1 MMRHSRTVIFG
12 CLVLL
17 AAAQAVTAQ
26 APGAPTPAPEQDTMP
41 PPSWAYN
48 DLACAPY
55 LTTSKPKGELRIIG
69 SQDTVIKNMMGP
81 GDTIVVSGGSGA
93 GLEPGQRYFVRRLIK
108 TFGNMRGPDDE
119 HPLPVHT
126 AAWIQILG
134 VDTMLATATILH
146 ACEGILLDDYLEP
159 FVAPAIPVSGE
170 TGNKPDYDHMGHI
183 VTGIEG
189 SQVFGIGQMANIDR
203 GTKLGVATGQRFL
216 VFRNKR
222 TLLVPSRM
230 KSDTFEKA
238 AMKMPLV
245 QIGEVLVVAARPDD
259 ATVQVLAQ
267 KDAIRTGDLIAE
279 IR

>member
-1 MMRHSRTVIFG
+1 MMRHHRHVIFG

-17 AAAQAVTAQ
+17 AAAHAVSAQ
-26 APGAPTPAPEQDTMP
+26 APGAPTPASDQASMA

-48 DLACAPY
+48 DMACAPY
-55 LTTSKPKGELRIIG
+55 LIIG

-108 TFGNMRGPDDE
+108 SFGNMRGPDED

-126 AAWIQILG
+126 AAWIQIIG

-159 FVAPAIPVSGE
+159 FVAPAIPVATDS
-170 TGNKPDYDHMGHI
+170 GNKPDYEHMGHI
-183 VTGIEG
+183 VTGVEG

-203 GTKLGVATGQRFL
+203 GTKLGVASGQRFL
-216 VFRNKR
+216 VFRNKS
-222 TLLVPSRM
+222 TLLIPSRM

-245 QIGEVLVVAARPDD
+245 QVGEVLVVAARPDD
-259 ATVQVLAQ
+259 ATVQVVAQ

>member
-1 MMRHSRTVIFG
+1 MRHSRTLIFG

-26 APGAPTPAPEQDTMP
+26 APGAPTPAPDQDTMA